1 MMNLPQE
8 IKKEIFYYLPIP
20 TLLNMMLVCKE
31 LNSITNTMDFWF
43 NKLLID
49 FKISFSK
56 RAKALV
62 NPKHEYANFFSIYNL
77 NPLPLPYPDILERC
91 EETNKTCNCNIYY
104 EFNNYLRYG
113 RHFE

>member
-1 MMNLPQE
+1 MNLPTE
-8 IKKEIFYYLPIP
+8 IKEEVFYYLPIP
-20 TLLNMMLVCKE
+20 DLLNVMLVCKE
-31 LNSITNTMDFWF
+31 FGEITNNQDFWF

-56 RAKALV
+56 RARLLID
-62 NPKHEYANFFSIYNL
+62 PKHEYGNFFSIYNL
-77 NPLPLPYPDILERC
+77 HPLPLPFPTILDC
-91 EETNKTCNCNIYY
+91 CDETNTTCNCNIYY